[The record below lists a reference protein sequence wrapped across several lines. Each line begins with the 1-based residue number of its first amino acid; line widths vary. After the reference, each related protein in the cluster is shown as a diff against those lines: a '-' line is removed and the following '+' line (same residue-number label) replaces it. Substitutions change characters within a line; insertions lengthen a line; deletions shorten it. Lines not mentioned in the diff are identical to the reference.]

1 LAGQRNREWFYSPV
15 LKIFRTFFLKCDGRN
30 STARAFYTQYKQ
42 QNQNG
47 TVGLD
52 TALKT
57 ELTDLLPRALRF
69 ARSLTRDVVAAEDL
83 VQTAYIKAVER
94 IDQYEQGT
102 RLDSWL
108 YRIIQTS
115 WIDEKRREQRR
126 GNVISFEDARES
138 ALPGQSHG
146 GTDRLFLQAALAE
159 LAEDQRAAVTLVLIE
174 GYSYREAADILDA
187 PAGTVMS
194 RVARARKALAMMHD
208 DDSQN
213 TNSDD
218 IQRGSP

>member
-1 LAGQRNREWFYSPV
+1 M
-15 LKIFRTFFLKCDGRN
+15 
-30 STARAFYTQYKQ
+30 
-42 QNQNG
+42 
-47 TVGLD
+47 D

-194 RVARARKALAMMHD
+194 RVARARKALATMHD